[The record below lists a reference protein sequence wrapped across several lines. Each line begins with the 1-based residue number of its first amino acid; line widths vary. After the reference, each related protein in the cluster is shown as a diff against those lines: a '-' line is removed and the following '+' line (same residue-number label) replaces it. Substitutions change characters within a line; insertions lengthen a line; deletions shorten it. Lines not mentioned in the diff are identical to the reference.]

1 MAQLTLTE
9 AAASQIQHLMAE
21 EKNPQLMLRVTIL
34 GGGCSGFQYTFL
46 LDDKTQDD
54 DQIFENHGV
63 KVVSDTVS
71 LDLLDGSEIDY
82 VQEMIG
88 ASFVVRNPNATSG
101 CGCGSS
107 FSVE

>member
-63 KVVSDTVS
+63 KVVSS
-71 LDLLDGSEIDY
+71 INESMSSANCLLCPACINNAIGS
-82 VQEMIG
+82 
-88 ASFVVRNPNATSG
+88 R
-101 CGCGSS
+101 
-107 FSVE
+107 